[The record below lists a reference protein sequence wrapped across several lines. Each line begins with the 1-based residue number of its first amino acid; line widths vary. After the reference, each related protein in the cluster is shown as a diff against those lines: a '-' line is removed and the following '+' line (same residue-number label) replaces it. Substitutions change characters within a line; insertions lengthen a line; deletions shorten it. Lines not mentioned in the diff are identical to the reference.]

1 MLSSLNMSDTSL
13 PTVTVII
20 PTYNRG
26 HVIRRALHSV
36 LHQTYQSL
44 EVIVVDDGSTDNT
57 EAIVE
62 SFNDPRIL
70 YIRHETKQGAA
81 TARNT
86 GIKAASAD
94 FIAFQDSDDEWLCEK
109 LERQMAIFRQA
120 GAEVGV
126 VYTGF
131 VRLEN
136 NQASYCPPKDFRKS
150 GNILES
156 LLNGNF
162 VTTQA
167 AVVRKECFQ
176 KVGLF
181 DEQLPRLQDWE
192 LFIRMAK
199 RYEFICIDEIFLV
212 VYHSTTSITA
222 DDSLFPVALKI
233 ILVKHQDD
241 FEKYK
246 NILVRHYHLL
256 GRINCASG
264 EMAKGLGCFVQS
276 VRHDPFCLMCWVRL
290 LIALPGSRF
299 YRFSSNIID
308 KVRNA

>member
-1 MLSSLNMSDTSL
+1 MSDTSL

-57 EAIVE
+57 EAIVA

-81 TARNT
+81 AARNT
-86 GIKAASAD
+86 GIEAASAD

-120 GAEVGV
+120 GANVGV

-131 VRLEN
+131 LRLEN
-136 NQASYCPPKDFRKS
+136 NRASYCPPKNIKKS

-167 AVVRKECFQ
+167 VVVRKACFQ
-176 KVGLF
+176 KVGMF

-199 RYEFICIDEIFLV
+199 HYEFICIDEPFLIAF
-212 VYHSTTSITA
+212 HSTTSITA
-222 DDSLFPVALKI
+222 DDSLLLVALKT
-233 ILVKHQDD
+233 ILRKHQDD
-241 FEKYK
+241 FVKCEKALSRQY
-246 NILVRHYHLL
+246 YLL
-256 GRINCASG
+256 GMFTCASG

-276 VRHDPFCLMCWVRL
+276 LRQDPFCLMCWVRIL
-290 LIALPGSRF
+290 VTLPGGRF

-308 KVRNA
+308 KVRNACF